1 MRIAR
6 LVLVA
11 LAIVGV
17 TAHTITPGQSGPI
30 KVGTIFPAVRRRR
43 TERPERDHAV
53 QMMAEMHQCE
63 GGVLGRKIAVISK
76 DDESTP
82 AVGVTRANEL
92 IAEKV
97 A

>member
-17 TAHTITPGQSGPI
+17 TAHATLGQSGPI
-30 KVGTIFPAVRRRR
+30 KIGTIFPLSGGAGPNGQAV
-43 TERPERDHAV
+43 TNAV
-53 QMMAEMHQCE
+53 KVAVDLINKK
-63 GGVLGRKIAVISK
+63 GGVLGRQLVVVSK

-82 AVGVTRANEL
+82 ASSEFEL
-92 IAEKV
+92 LMRTA
-97 A
+97 